1 MTEAKVK
8 FTKKELRKMNIR
20 WIWHS
25 QIGWNYERMQGLGYL
40 TTMLPAIDKLYGD
53 NPEMKK
59 KALETHS
66 VFFNTTPQMGDI
78 IVGMDLAIEEQD
90 PTESGLA
97 VAASIKTALM
107 GPFAGI
113 GDTIF
118 GVITGAVFGSIA
130 ASMAVQ
136 GNAFGTGIW
145 LVWNLLVLFLI
156 RPKLFDLGYTQ
167 GVKLVTSMSGKMQAL
182 TDAAGVLGLTVT
194 GAMIASMV
202 KFPLASYKAQ
212 VGVDQSTGN
221 PIVVTYNLQSY
232 ADQIMPKL
240 FPALLAWLCYW
251 MLGKKW
257 MNSNKLIWI
266 IIVLAILLRVIGVLA

>member
-1 MTEAKVK
+1 MTEVNK
-8 FTKKELRKMNIR
+8 FTKKELRSLNWR

-130 ASMAVQ
+130 ASM
-136 GNAFGTGIW
+136 
-145 LVWNLLVLFLI
+145 
-156 RPKLFDLGYTQ
+156 R
-167 GVKLVTSMSGKMQAL
+167 
-182 TDAAGVLGLTVT
+182 
-194 GAMIASMV
+194 
-202 KFPLASYKAQ
+202 
-212 VGVDQSTGN
+212 
-221 PIVVTYNLQSY
+221 
-232 ADQIMPKL
+232 
-240 FPALLAWLCYW
+240 
-251 MLGKKW
+251 
-257 MNSNKLIWI
+257 
-266 IIVLAILLRVIGVLA
+266 